1 MNDEFNRPDF
11 IEQPKPSE
19 ETNVFSVDE
28 TVTQTGSPE
37 GPVEE
42 AAVEPS
48 EPKSQAVTDQ
58 PEMDQPETD
67 RYGEPPG
74 HTGRIRYSEP
84 DDYRYTAGEP
94 SRSRRGLFGTLS
106 MVLIGAILGSALTMA
121 SGWYLINEKGL
132 LRTVAG
138 NTVPGSTVTGQTTG
152 KIITAPPAETG
163 ETSENQVAAVVTPS
177 VVGITTRTQVS
188 SLPFF
193 GQDGSNY
200 VEGVGSGVILSSDG
214 YIVTNSHV
222 VDNGDAGDIRIIF
235 ADETSAPGEVIWS
248 DAALDLAIVKTDRND
263 LEPVVIGS
271 SEAVKVGDK
280 AIAIGNPLGLDLQ
293 STLTSGY
300 ISGLDRSITVEGG
313 ATMSGLIQTDAA
325 INEGNSGGALLNT
338 AGQLIGI
345 NTAKA
350 GGTASGI
357 GFAIPID
364 TVKPIIE
371 KVISDGD
378 FKSVYLGVTGMNV
391 GTIRAQGQPLDFE
404 GDSGVFIMEVMRGTA
419 AAEAGLKSEDVITR
433 IEDHEIDG
441 MTDLK
446 KALLNYKVGDKVKVT
461 YYRGKSEKTTDLT
474 FAQDSSTI
482 EDFFNQEDTQP

>member
-1 MNDEFNRPDF
+1 MNDEFNRSDYF
-11 IEQPKPSE
+11 EKPEPAE
-19 ETNVFSVDE
+19 ETNKFSVDD
-28 TVTQTGSPE
+28 TVSGNRSPADSGE
-37 GPVEE
+37 GTTFESKGPEVQAMKDDPE
-42 AAVEPS
+42 AARAVEPS
-48 EPKSQAVTDQ
+48 VHPA
-58 PEMDQPETD
+58 
-67 RYGEPPG
+67 RN
-74 HTGRIRYSEP
+74 RYSEP
-84 DDYRYTAGEP
+84 DDYRYPVAES
-94 SRSRRGLFGTLS
+94 SRPRRGLFGTLS

-132 LRTVAG
+132 LRTQTVA
-138 NTVPGSTVTGQTTG
+138 GSTVAGQTTG
-152 KIITAPPAETG
+152 KIITAPAAETG

-193 GQDGSNY
+193 GQNGTNY
-200 VEGVGSGVILSSDG
+200 VEGVGSGVILSLDG

-222 VDNGDAGDIRIIF
+222 VDNGDAGDIRIVF

-248 DAALDLAIVKTDRND
+248 DAALDLAIVKTDRKD
-263 LEPVVIGS
+263 LEPVTIGS

-325 INEGNSGGALLNT
+325 INEGNSGGALLNS

-371 KVISDGD
+371 KVIADGD

-391 GTIRAQGQPLDFE
+391 GTIRAQGQTLEYE
-404 GDSGVFIMEVMRGTA
+404 GESGVFIMEVMRGTA
-419 AAEAGLKSEDVITR
+419 AAEAGLESEDVITR
-433 IEDHEIDG
+433 IEDHDIDG

-446 KALLNYKVGDKVKVT
+446 KALLNYKVGDKVQVT
-461 YYRGKSEKTTDLT
+461 YFRGNSEQTTDLT

>member
-1 MNDEFNRPDF
+1 MNDEFNRPDYF
-11 IEQPKPSE
+11 EKPEPAE
-19 ETNVFSVDE
+19 ETNKFSVDDTVSENLSPADSGEGTTFESKGPEVQAMKDNPE
-28 TVTQTGSPE
+28 T
-37 GPVEE
+37 
-42 AAVEPS
+42 ARAVEPS
-48 EPKSQAVTDQ
+48 VHPV
-58 PEMDQPETD
+58 
-67 RYGEPPG
+67 RN
-74 HTGRIRYSEP
+74 RYSEP
-84 DDYRYTAGEP
+84 DDYRYPVAET
-94 SRSRRGLFGTLS
+94 SRPRRGLFGTLS

-132 LRTVAG
+132 LRTQTVA
-138 NTVPGSTVTGQTTG
+138 GSTVAGQTTG
-152 KIITAPPAETG
+152 KIITAPAAQTG

-193 GQDGSNY
+193 GQNGSNY

-222 VDNGDAGDIRIIF
+222 VDNGDAGDIRIVF

-248 DAALDLAIVKTDRND
+248 DAALDLAIVKTDRTD
-263 LEPVVIGS
+263 LEPVIIGS

-325 INEGNSGGALLNT
+325 INEGNSGGALLNS

-371 KVISDGD
+371 KVIADGD

-391 GTIRAQGQPLDFE
+391 GTIRAQGQTLEYE
-404 GDSGVFIMEVMRGTA
+404 GESGVFIMEVMRGTA
-419 AAEAGLKSEDVITR
+419 AAEAGLESEDVITR
-433 IEDHEIDG
+433 IEDHDIDG

-446 KALLNYKVGDKVKVT
+446 KALLNYKVGDKVQVT
-461 YYRGKSEKTTDLT
+461 YFRGNSEKTTDLT

>member
-1 MNDEFNRPDF
+1 MKDD
-11 IEQPKPSE
+11 
-19 ETNVFSVDE
+19 
-28 TVTQTGSPE
+28 PE
-37 GPVEE
+37 
-42 AAVEPS
+42 AARAVEPS
-48 EPKSQAVTDQ
+48 VHPA
-58 PEMDQPETD
+58 
-67 RYGEPPG
+67 RN
-74 HTGRIRYSEP
+74 RYSEP
-84 DDYRYTAGEP
+84 DDYRYPVAES
-94 SRSRRGLFGTLS
+94 SRPRRGLFGTLS

-132 LRTVAG
+132 LRTQTVA
-138 NTVPGSTVTGQTTG
+138 GSTVAGQTTG
-152 KIITAPPAETG
+152 KIITAPAAETG

-193 GQDGSNY
+193 GQNGTNY
-200 VEGVGSGVILSSDG
+200 VEGVGSGVILSLDG

-222 VDNGDAGDIRIIF
+222 VDNGDAGDIRIVF

-248 DAALDLAIVKTDRND
+248 DAALDLAIVKTDRKD
-263 LEPVVIGS
+263 LEPVTIGS

-325 INEGNSGGALLNT
+325 INEGNSGGALLNS

-371 KVISDGD
+371 KVIADGD

-391 GTIRAQGQPLDFE
+391 GTIRAQGQTLEYE
-404 GDSGVFIMEVMRGTA
+404 GESGVFIMEVMRGTA
-419 AAEAGLKSEDVITR
+419 AAEAGLESEDVITR
-433 IEDHEIDG
+433 IEDHDIDG

-446 KALLNYKVGDKVKVT
+446 KALLNYKVGDKVQVT
-461 YYRGKSEKTTDLT
+461 YFRGNSEQTTDLT